1 MRATDVMRVSERQR
15 ALAGAF
21 GLGAPP
27 AAPAPAPAPA
37 AAPGPGPSIPRADAF
52 PRGAVVLSTVGEA
65 ASSLRWSVFWIAILL
80 LGAGFGLGWLVKGAK
95 VK

>member
-1 MRATDVMRVSERQR
+1 MRVIERQR
-15 ALAGAF
+15 ALAPAF
-21 GLGAPP
+21 GLGAPSAPTATESATAP
-27 AAPAPAPAPA
+27 ATTPAPAS
-37 AAPGPGPSIPRADAF
+37 GLDPSIPQASAF

-65 ASSLRWSVFWIAILL
+65 ASSLRWSVFWLSLLL